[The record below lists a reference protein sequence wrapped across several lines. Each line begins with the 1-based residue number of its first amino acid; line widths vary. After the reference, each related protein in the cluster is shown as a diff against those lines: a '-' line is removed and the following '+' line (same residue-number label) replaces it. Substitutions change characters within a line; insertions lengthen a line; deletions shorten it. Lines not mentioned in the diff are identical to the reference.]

1 MTSTINQGAYKDV
14 RGLTRGLAL
23 LKALNAA
30 PGGIATTTEL
40 GQACN
45 IHRTTVKRL
54 VETLRTAG
62 LVRLGERDGQYCL
75 TFEVRRLSEG
85 FVDEAWVLQVAAP
98 LMQASVKELLWPC
111 DLATM
116 EDGYMIVRESTHR
129 WSRLSQHHA
138 RLGERLPI
146 LDTAAGRAY
155 LSACNNEEL
164 EAVLGMLGKLS
175 DTASSMARNRRRIR
189 RTIRETRKR
198 GYAINKGEWSAEPD
212 FGAIAVPVM
221 CGERLLAAIN
231 MIYPKGAISPELLKS
246 RFVVR
251 LRKLAEAI
259 GKGSA
264 AWLE

>member
-1 MTSTINQGAYKDV
+1 M

-175 DTASSMARNRRRIR
+175 DTASSMARNR
-189 RTIRETRKR
+189 